1 MEKCCGT
8 VIGKKDKKCVIKEDK
23 KCKRTSHWHLKTI
36 GNLFRRRKAWISIR
50 DYKVSKY
57 NIAGN
62 RDDVNINEC
71 LSSLCGNVSQKFSA
85 LTWGSYINDIP
96 VKVGGWGWGVCE
108 GLRVSHPYDIH
119 TIKASISKNFLLW
132 FWFVFSRFLDM
143 RGNLGNVKEK
153 PSFLLSTDRW
163 NPTIL
168 V

>member
-23 KCKRTSHWHLKTI
+23 KCKGTSHWHLKTI

-50 DYKVSKY
+50 AYKVSKH

-71 LSSLCGNVSQKFSA
+71 LSSLCGNVSQRFSA

-96 VKVGGWGWGVCE
+96 MKVGGGVGGGWGWGVWPILD
-108 GLRVSHPYDIH
+108 GLWRAKGYQKI
-119 TIKASISKNFLLW
+119 SISKNFLLW

-153 PSFLLSTDRW
+153 PSFLQ
-163 NPTIL
+163 
-168 V
+168 